1 MVKRKYILYIE
12 DEVELAEI
20 VKEELES
27 ECYKVVTSETYTDAI
42 KKLSNQKFDLI
53 IADLKLK
60 KGSGDMVIELIK
72 QDSKNFNYSTPVF
85 VASGM
90 ITSDI
95 LKRVG
100 GHIDHAFVKP
110 FEIEELLDKV
120 KKFIS

>member
-12 DEVELAEI
+12 DEIELSEI

-53 IADLKLK
+53 IADLQLK

-100 GHIDHAFVKP
+100 SHIDHAFVKP
-110 FEIEELLDKV
+110 FEIDELLDKV
-120 KKFIS
+120 KKFIA